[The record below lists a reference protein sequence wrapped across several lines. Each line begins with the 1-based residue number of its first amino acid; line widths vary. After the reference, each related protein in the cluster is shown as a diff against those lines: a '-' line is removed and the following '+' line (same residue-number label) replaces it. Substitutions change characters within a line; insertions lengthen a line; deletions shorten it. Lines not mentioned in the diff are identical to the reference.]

1 MFSVTNRVRSSA
13 ESGTASNRAE
23 PGVSLICRSSADRT
37 LVIVEEN
44 ASKKLT
50 FPSAKRASC
59 RASIGGAILI
69 IYEACS
75 GYWHRQNGVWSFRG
89 PGLAFPGGGGGR
101 KVPGRWARKSFTS
114 GGFLSGQLR
123 RPVLRRPKPPG
134 PLHRRRH
141 GHQRRR
147 LHAV

>member
-23 PGVSLICRSSADRT
+23 PGVSLISRSSTDRT
-37 LVIVEEN
+37 LVIAEEN

-75 GYWHRQNGVWSFRG
+75 GYRHRQNGIWRVRG
-89 PGLAFPGGGGGR
+89 SGFAFPGGRGGR
-101 KVPGRWARKSFTS
+101 KVPGQIGRA
-114 GGFLSGQLR
+114 
-123 RPVLRRPKPPG
+123 
-134 PLHRRRH
+134 
-141 GHQRRR
+141 
-147 LHAV
+147 